1 MSDMSARY
9 RRWFEY
15 EIDAHQKVLASL
27 ATVPADQRDST
38 ANRKAVELLAHI
50 VAGRQIWLHRLDATV
65 DRPAALFP
73 QDTTLDKVKA
83 DLSAIESRWNEYLGR
98 LTDAELARVFEYR
111 SFDGGRFRNRVE
123 DVLTQ
128 MFGHSLYHRGQIATL
143 VRATGG
149 TPAITDFI
157 FWAREAL

>member
-1 MSDMSARY
+1 MSDAISDRY

-15 EIDAHQKVLASL
+15 ETDAHQKVLASL
-27 ATVPADQRDST
+27 ATVPAEQHDS
-38 ANRKAVELLAHI
+38 AAYRKAVELVAHI

-73 QDTTLDKVKA
+73 QDTNLDKVKA
-83 DLSAIESRWNEYLGR
+83 DLSAIESRWNEYLAR

-123 DVLTQ
+123 DV
-128 MFGHSLYHRGQIATL
+128 
-143 VRATGG
+143 
-149 TPAITDFI
+149 
-157 FWAREAL
+157 ARCSSARHQGRHPP

>member
-27 ATVPADQRDST
+27 ATVPADQRDS
-38 ANRKAVELLAHI
+38 AAYRKAVELLAHI

-73 QDTTLDKVKA
+73 K
-83 DLSAIESRWNEYLGR
+83 
-98 LTDAELARVFEYR
+98 
-111 SFDGGRFRNRVE
+111 
-123 DVLTQ
+123 TQ
-128 MFGHSLYHRGQIATL
+128 ISTR
-143 VRATGG
+143 
-149 TPAITDFI
+149 
-157 FWAREAL
+157 